1 MQPPPAMPWG
11 QAIWV
16 FVGVF
21 ITMLTIA
28 AVNEAISSSH
38 QYSIILGPFGALMT
52 LQYGLT
58 AAPASQ
64 PRNALYGQV
73 ISISIALIVNVVIPA
88 TSEWVRVPV
97 TSALAVSTMC
107 KAGMIHPP
115 AGAAAVIFSSSDRS
129 PVYFGLLLVGNV
141 IAIFYAILINNLNDK
156 KQYPVY
162 YAFIGERWKSLFAK
176 QFKRYFPCCCK
187 KKKLI
192 GFEDTSA
199 RSARS
204 ARSNKSNR

>member
-1 MQPPPAMPWG
+1 M
-11 QAIWV
+11 
-16 FVGVF
+16 
-21 ITMLTIA
+21 
-28 AVNEAISSSH
+28 
-38 QYSIILGPFGALMT
+38 
-52 LQYGLT
+52 
-58 AAPASQ
+58 
-64 PRNALYGQV
+64 
-73 ISISIALIVNVVIPA
+73 
-88 TSEWVRVPV
+88 PV
-97 TSALAVSTMC
+97 TSAIAVSTLC

-162 YAFIGERWKSLFAK
+162 YAFIGERWKALLAK
-176 QFKRYFPCCCK
+176 QFKRFFPCCYK

-192 GFEDTSA
+192 EFEDISA